1 VSRIHDRA
9 GKVKI
14 STLLLVVLIAAGVY
28 YGLAFGGVYWRRY
41 RLGDMIDGQLAY
53 AGQLADETIRQQIV
67 SKIGGMHLPPA
78 ASRVR
83 LSTPSNRTIRIS
95 VSYTETVNLLFG
107 TKDIPVSITKS
118 RRY

>member
-1 VSRIHDRA
+1 MQDRA
-9 GKVKI
+9 GKVRV
-14 STLLLVVLIAAGVY
+14 STLLLMVLAAAGLY

-41 RLGDMIDGQLAY
+41 RLGDVIDGQLAY

-67 SKIGGMHLPPA
+67 SKIGGMNLPPA

-83 LSTPSNRTIRIS
+83 MSTPSNRTIQIS
-95 VSYTETVNLLFG
+95 VSYTEAVNLLFG
-107 TKDIPVSITKS
+107 TKDIPISITKS

>member
-1 VSRIHDRA
+1 VSRIHSRA

-14 STLLLVVLIAAGVY
+14 STLLMLVLLAAGVY
-28 YGLAFGGVYWRRY
+28 YGLAFGGVYWRRF
-41 RLGDMIDGQLAY
+41 RLGDMIEGQLTY
-53 AGQLADETIRQQIV
+53 AGQLANETIRQQIV
-67 SKIGGMHLPPA
+67 SKIGGMNLPPA

-83 LSTPSNRTIRIS
+83 MSLSPNRTIEIS

-107 TKDIPVSITKS
+107 TKDIPVSITKR